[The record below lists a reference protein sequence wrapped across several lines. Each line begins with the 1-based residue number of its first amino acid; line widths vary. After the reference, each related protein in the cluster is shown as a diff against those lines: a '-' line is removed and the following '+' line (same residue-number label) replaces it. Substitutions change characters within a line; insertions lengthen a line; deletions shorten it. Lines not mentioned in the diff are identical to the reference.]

1 MLHPD
6 TELSFISPEIGY
18 GVVASRDIP
27 RGTIT
32 WVLDPLDQILS
43 PRRLDLL
50 DATHSE
56 ILETY
61 TWRDSK
67 GRRIMCWDFGRYM
80 NHHCD
85 ANTFAIGGVEFEIA
99 VRDIPAGTQ
108 ISSDYGALNLE
119 RPFECKCG
127 SRQCRGTIYPEDFE
141 RLAQAWDAQIQGAI
155 LNLKQVQQP
164 LLSYLS
170 AEDRSFYQ
178 GEHTSR
184 RVPSILAHRYKAKS
198 SKINGRARDVL
209 MT

>member
-6 TELSFISPEIGY
+6 TELCFISPEIGY
-18 GVVASRDIP
+18 GVVATRDIP

-50 DATHSE
+50 DRTHAE

-61 TWRDSK
+61 TWRDAK

-99 VRDIPAGTQ
+99 VQDIPAGVQ

-119 RPFECKCG
+119 RPFACRCG
-127 SRQCRGTIYPEDFE
+127 SEQCRGTIYPEDFE
-141 RLAQAWDAQIQGAI
+141 RLASRWDAKIQEAVVDI
-155 LNLKQVQQP
+155 DRTVQP
-164 LLSYLS
+164 LFSHLSE
-170 AEDRSFYQ
+170 EDKRFCQS
-178 GEHTSR
+178 EHLPGNT
-184 RVPSILAHRYKAKS
+184 PSILAHRYRAKVQRV
-198 SKINGRARDVL
+198 NGKVNNAL
-209 MT
+209 TP